1 MKVDKQKMVLYI
13 LSKGRYRV
21 DHEKGILESF
31 RPNGE
36 WKEVKPRIQ
45 NTGQKQ
51 HSIHHEGTKVY
62 VYLHILV
69 WISKNGPYKPGKV
82 IHHEDTNMGNCS
94 ISNLKLVTHKKN
106 IKYSLKN
113 RAKTRE
119 NDNRMRGEV
128 ITQIRAKVA
137 EGKNHSEIARELGLK
152 RLGVRYVV
160 KQIEAGKMLK
170 YENKPLEVWEDMTK
184 EEVSKEAIPHYGEK
198 FKL

>member
-1 MKVDKQKMVLYI
+1 MVLYI

-31 RPNGE
+31 RGDGE
-36 WKEVKPRIQ
+36 WKPVIPRVQ
-45 NTGQKQ
+45 VTGQKQ
-51 HSIHHEGTKVY
+51 HTLCHEGLNVN
-62 VYLHILV
+62 VYLHVLV

-82 IHHEDTNMGNCS
+82 VHHEDTNMGNCA
-94 ISNLKLVTHKKN
+94 IGNLKLTTHKKN
-106 IKYSLKN
+106 IKYSLVN

-160 KQIEAGKMLK
+160 KQIEAGKSLK
-170 YENKPLEVWEDMTK
+170 FETSPALT
-184 EEVSKEAIPHYGEK
+184 G
-198 FKL
+198 